1 MPRYERCPD
10 CGLVAPMADPSTPDR
25 CPRCMKRRRRV
36 RMEQLVI
43 RLSSQSDRYRLGSSG
58 SR

>member
-10 CGLVAPMADPSTPDR
+10 CGLVVQMTDPANPDR

-43 RLSSQSDRYRLGSSG
+43 RLSSQFDRYRLPSSG